1 MAPVLVQEHA
11 ALVHGLCVAA
21 GIAAGAAVLALEV
34 RRRGAADERLLVVV
48 AGVVVGGALGMRAA
62 GLVRLVQAG
71 DASLLAQ
78 AWETGAKSVL
88 GGLCGAYVGAL
99 VGKRLAGY
107 PHRTGA
113 LFAPAVA
120 LGLAVGRLG
129 CFLTEPVGQ
138 PTDLPWAL
146 RGAHPSFLYEIAFH
160 AAALVVLLVLRDR
173 LADPADLL
181 VGYLTAYA
189 LFRLWV
195 ETTRTNDVLAVG
207 LTGSQWVVLL
217 ALPLL
222 LARCTRIRLARRQL
236 RETQEPRH
244 HGAVA

>member
-11 ALVHGLCVAA
+11 ALVHGLCVAG
-21 GIAAGAAVLALEV
+21 GIAAGGAVFALEV
-34 RRRGAADERLLVVV
+34 RRRVAADERLLVVV

-71 DASLLAQ
+71 GDASLLAQ
-78 AWETGAKSVL
+78 AWDAGAKSVL

-120 LGLAVGRLG
+120 LGLAVGRVG

-138 PTDLPWAL
+138 PSGLPWAL
-146 RGAHPSFLYEIAFH
+146 HGAHPSFLYEIGFH
-160 AAALVVLLVLRDR
+160 AAAFVVLLALRDR

-195 ETTRTNDVLAVG
+195 ETTRTNEVLALG
-207 LTGSQWVVLL
+207 LTGSQWVVLV

-222 LARCTRIRLARRQL
+222 LARCTRIRPAS
-236 RETQEPRH
+236 REPREPRH
-244 HGAVA
+244 QEAVA